1 MLQFQ
6 DTSLETFFLSLFLNI
21 LFFDTTVNGL
31 AILILFSDCSLLV
44 YRNAINFCELVLYPA
59 SLLNLLVPVHIIK
72 IIT

>member
-21 LFFDTTVNGL
+21 LFFDTAVNGL